1 MNKGYGNVIKGLE
14 MGDYTGLAEWA
25 LNASYKGPLSERQ
38 KETSDRRGKDNVTR
52 EVETRVMQPQA
63 KEY

>member
-25 LNASYKGPLSERQ
+25 LNASYKGPLSERG
-38 KETSDRRGKDNVTR
+38 RGRLQTEEEKAT
-52 EVETRVMQPQA
+52 
-63 KEY
+63 

>member
-25 LNASYKGPLSERQ
+25 LNASYKGLLSERG
-38 KETSDRRGKDNVTR
+38 RGRLQTEEERQRDQR
-52 EVETRVMQPQA
+52 SRD
-63 KEY
+63 